1 MKQCESLQKVMPILV
16 VGIDI
21 ISEEPKRF
29 AVVSWFN
36 GKLVKH
42 GEFTFYRLIRFIR
55 TKKPDI
61 VVTDNIHELGEYLR
75 KFIHAIPQGTKIVQI
90 TGRPGEQKP
99 LWGLAKE
106 HGIRVGDKFNP
117 YEEAKVCALLAAR
130 GIGYE
135 VLAFEDEVIIK
146 VSRGRSQG
154 KGGWSQDRY
163 RRRVHNLIQN
173 KVREIE
179 ETLKKANIPFDIEI
193 KEKDQGLE
201 RGEFRVYA
209 SREELAGLIKPMRGG
224 DIEVRIR
231 PVERKT
237 FEFVPLKSERAIRER
252 KSVIVGLDPGITVGI
267 AALDLNGRVL
277 MTYSERNMA
286 ISDVIKFISEIG
298 HPIIISTDVNPA
310 PGLVEKIARSFKALL
325 FVPRESLK
333 VEEKN
338 ELLRNLGVTVEDD
351 HQRDALTAAYKAYLR
366 LKPKLDHVD
375 AKLREL
381 EIEGKGEEIKA
392 LVIQGYNLGEAILK
406 VKEKEKPK
414 EEIRAAEEKE
424 ASLDLG
430 PYLEK
435 IKELEKTIEFLEKE
449 NQELRAMIEEQRKII
464 ENLETKIATYDE
476 KIREKILRTKEIET
490 KEKRIAYLE
499 KELREA
505 KSIIEKLSKDLV
517 LTKRMHLLELKGSAV
532 PIKVIENLTWKELEE
547 LERSTSIK
555 RDDVLYIINP
565 AGAGRSIGE
574 YISEKRV
581 KAIISAKPLPNVIY
595 EVLKENKIPVLYES
609 EIEVKRVDEFA
620 IVDRKELEK
629 VIEEKLNQWKEE
641 EKQKEVQEFL
651 RLIEEYRL
659 KRIKELKKKAD
670 EEH

>member
-1 MKQCESLQKVMPILV
+1 MMPILV

-36 GKLVKH
+36 GKLIKH

-55 TKKPDI
+55 AKKPDI
-61 VVTDNIHELGEYLR
+61 VATDNIHELGEYLR
-75 KFIHAIPQGTKIVQI
+75 KFIRALPQGTKIVQI
-90 TGRPGEQKP
+90 TGRPGEQRP

-117 YEEAKVCALLAAR
+117 YEEAKVCALLAAK

-179 ETLKKANIPFDIEI
+179 ESLKKANIPFDIEI

-224 DIEVRIR
+224 DVEVRIR

-267 AALDLNGRVL
+267 AALDLNGQVL
-277 MTYSERNMA
+277 TTYSERNMG

-381 EIEGKGEEIKA
+381 EIGGKGEEIKA
-392 LVIQGYNLGEAILK
+392 LVVQGYNLGEAILK

-476 KIREKILRTKEIET
+476 KIREKILRTKEIEA
-490 KEKRIAYLE
+490 KEKRIVYLE

-555 RDDVLYIINP
+555 RDDVLYILNP

-574 YISEKRV
+574 HISEKRV

-595 EVLKENKIPVLYES
+595 EVLKENKIPVLYEG

-629 VIEEKLNQWKEE
+629 AIEEKLNQWKEE

-651 RLIEEYRL
+651 RLVEEYRL
-659 KRIKELKKKAD
+659 ERIKELKKKAD

>member
-61 VVTDNIHELGEYLR
+61 VATDNIHELGEYLR

-90 TGRPGEQKP
+90 TGRAREQKP

>member
-1 MKQCESLQKVMPILV
+1 MPILV

-36 GKLVKH
+36 GKLIKH
-42 GEFTFYRLIRFIR
+42 GEFTFYKLIRFIR
-55 TKKPDI
+55 ARKPDI
-61 VVTDNIHELGEYLR
+61 VAIDNIHELGEYLR
-75 KFIHAIPQGTKIVQI
+75 KFIRTLPQGTKIVQI
-90 TGRPGEQKP
+90 TGRPG
-99 LWGLAKE
+99 
-106 HGIRVGDKFNP
+106 
-117 YEEAKVCALLAAR
+117 
-130 GIGYE
+130 
-135 VLAFEDEVIIK
+135 LAFEDEVIIK

-179 ETLKKANIPFDIEI
+179 ESLKKANIPFDIEI

-224 DIEVRIR
+224 DVEVRIR

-267 AALDLNGRVL
+267 AALDLNGQVL
-277 MTYSERNMA
+277 TTYSERNMA

-381 EIEGKGEEIKA
+381 EIGGKGEEIKA
-392 LVIQGYNLGEAILK
+392 LVVQGYNLGEAILK

-476 KIREKILRTKEIET
+476 KIREKILRTKEIEA
-490 KEKRIAYLE
+490 KEKRIVYLE

-555 RDDVLYIINP
+555 RDDVLYILNP

-574 YISEKRV
+574 HISEKRV

-595 EVLKENKIPVLYES
+595 EVLKENKIPVLYEG

-629 VIEEKLNQWKEE
+629 AIEEKLNQWKEE

-651 RLIEEYRL
+651 RLVEEYRL
-659 KRIKELKKKAD
+659 ERIKELKKKAD

>member
-1 MKQCESLQKVMPILV
+1 VMPILV

-36 GKLVKH
+36 GKLIKH

-55 TKKPDI
+55 AKKPDI
-61 VVTDNIHELGEYLR
+61 VATDNIHELGEYLR
-75 KFIHAIPQGTKIVQI
+75 KFIRALPQGTKIVQI
-90 TGRPGEQKP
+90 TGRPGEQRP

-117 YEEAKVCALLAAR
+117 YEEAKVCALLAAK

-179 ETLKKANIPFDIEI
+179 ESLKKANIPFDIEI

-224 DIEVRIR
+224 DVEVRIR

-267 AALDLNGRVL
+267 AALDLNGQVL
-277 MTYSERNMA
+277 TTYSERNMA

-366 LKPKLDHVD
+366 LKPKLDHID
-375 AKLREL
+375 AKLKEL
-381 EIEGKGEEIKA
+381 EIGGKGEEIKA
-392 LVIQGYNLGEAILK
+392 LVVQGYNLGEAILK

-476 KIREKILRTKEIET
+476 KIREKILRTKEIEA
-490 KEKRIAYLE
+490 KEKRIVYLE

-555 RDDVLYIINP
+555 RDDVLYILNP

-574 YISEKRV
+574 HISEKRV

-595 EVLKENKIPVLYES
+595 EVLKENKIPVLYEG

-629 VIEEKLNQWKEE
+629 AIEEKLNQWKEE

-651 RLIEEYRL
+651 RLVEEYKL
-659 KRIKELKKKAD
+659 ERIKELKKKAD

>member
-1 MKQCESLQKVMPILV
+1 VMPILV

-36 GKLVKH
+36 GKLIKH

-55 TKKPDI
+55 AKKPDI
-61 VVTDNIHELGEYLR
+61 VATDNIHELGEYLR
-75 KFIHAIPQGTKIVQI
+75 KFIRTLPQGTKIVQI
-90 TGRPGEQKP
+90 TGRPGEQRP

-117 YEEAKVCALLAAR
+117 YEEAKVCALLAAK

-179 ETLKKANIPFDIEI
+179 ESLKKANIPFDIEI

-224 DIEVRIR
+224 DVEVRIR

-267 AALDLNGRVL
+267 AALDLNGQVL
-277 MTYSERNMA
+277 TTYSERNMA

-366 LKPKLDHVD
+366 LKPKLDHID
-375 AKLREL
+375 AKLKEL
-381 EIEGKGEEIKA
+381 EIGGKGEEIKA
-392 LVIQGYNLGEAILK
+392 LVVQGYNLGEAILK

-476 KIREKILRTKEIET
+476 KIREKILRTKEIEA
-490 KEKRIAYLE
+490 KEKRIVYLE

-555 RDDVLYIINP
+555 RDDVLYILNP

-574 YISEKRV
+574 HISEKRV

-595 EVLKENKIPVLYES
+595 EVLKENKIPVLYEG

-629 VIEEKLNQWKEE
+629 AIEEKLNQWKEE

-651 RLIEEYRL
+651 RLVEEYRL
-659 KRIKELKKKAD
+659 ERIKELKKKAD

>member
-1 MKQCESLQKVMPILV
+1 MPILV

-36 GKLVKH
+36 GKLIKH
-42 GEFTFYRLIRFIR
+42 GEFTFYKLIRFIR
-55 TKKPDI
+55 ARKPDI
-61 VVTDNIHELGEYLR
+61 VAIDNIHELGEYLR
-75 KFIHAIPQGTKIVQI
+75 KFIRTLPQGTKIVQI
-90 TGRPGEQKP
+90 TGRPGEQRP

-117 YEEAKVCALLAAR
+117 YEEAKVCALLAAK

-179 ETLKKANIPFDIEI
+179 ESLKKANIPFDIEI

-224 DIEVRIR
+224 DVEVRIR

-267 AALDLNGRVL
+267 AALDLNGQVL
-277 MTYSERNMA
+277 TTYSERNMA

-381 EIEGKGEEIKA
+381 EIRGKGEEIKA
-392 LVIQGYNLGEAILK
+392 LVVQGYNLGEAILK

-476 KIREKILRTKEIET
+476 KIREKILRTKEIEA
-490 KEKRIAYLE
+490 KEKRIVYLE

-555 RDDVLYIINP
+555 RDDVLYILNP

-574 YISEKRV
+574 HISEKRV

-595 EVLKENKIPVLYES
+595 EVLKENKIPVLYEG

-629 VIEEKLNQWKEE
+629 AIEEKLNQWKEE

-651 RLIEEYRL
+651 RLVEEYRL
-659 KRIKELKKKAD
+659 ERIKELKKKAD

>member
-1 MKQCESLQKVMPILV
+1 MMPILV

-36 GKLVKH
+36 GKLIKH

-55 TKKPDI
+55 AKKPDI
-61 VVTDNIHELGEYLR
+61 VATDNIHELGEYLR
-75 KFIHAIPQGTKIVQI
+75 KFIRTLPQGTKIVQI
-90 TGRPGEQKP
+90 TGRPGEQRP

-117 YEEAKVCALLAAR
+117 YEEAKVCALLAAK

-179 ETLKKANIPFDIEI
+179 ESLKKANIPFDIEI

-224 DIEVRIR
+224 DVEVRIR

-267 AALDLNGRVL
+267 AALDLNGQVL
-277 MTYSERNMA
+277 TTYSERNMA

-381 EIEGKGEEIKA
+381 EIGGKGEEIKA
-392 LVIQGYNLGEAILK
+392 LVVQGYNLGEAILK

-476 KIREKILRTKEIET
+476 KIREKILRTKEIEA
-490 KEKRIAYLE
+490 KEKRIVYLE

-555 RDDVLYIINP
+555 RDDVLYILNP

-574 YISEKRV
+574 HISEKRV

-595 EVLKENKIPVLYES
+595 EVLKENKIPVLYEG

-629 VIEEKLNQWKEE
+629 AIEEKLNQWKEE

-651 RLIEEYRL
+651 RLVEEYRL
-659 KRIKELKKKAD
+659 ERIKELKKKAD

>member
-1 MKQCESLQKVMPILV
+1 VMPILV

-36 GKLVKH
+36 GKLIKH

-55 TKKPDI
+55 AKKPDI
-61 VVTDNIHELGEYLR
+61 VATDNIHELGEYLR
-75 KFIHAIPQGTKIVQI
+75 KFIRALPQGTKIVQI
-90 TGRPGEQKP
+90 TGRPGEQRP

-117 YEEAKVCALLAAR
+117 YEEAKVCALLAAK

-179 ETLKKANIPFDIEI
+179 ESLKKANIPFDIEI

-224 DIEVRIR
+224 DVEVRIR

-267 AALDLNGRVL
+267 AALDLNGQVL
-277 MTYSERNMA
+277 TTYSERNMA

-381 EIEGKGEEIKA
+381 EIGGKGEEIKA
-392 LVIQGYNLGEAILK
+392 LVVQGYNLGEAILK

-476 KIREKILRTKEIET
+476 KIREKILRTKEIEA
-490 KEKRIAYLE
+490 KEKRIVYLE

-555 RDDVLYIINP
+555 RDDVLYILNP

-574 YISEKRV
+574 HISEKRV

-595 EVLKENKIPVLYES
+595 EVLKENKIPVLYEG

-629 VIEEKLNQWKEE
+629 AIEEKLNQWKEE

-651 RLIEEYRL
+651 RLVEEYRL
-659 KRIKELKKKAD
+659 ERIKELKKKAD

>member
-1 MKQCESLQKVMPILV
+1 MPILV

-36 GKLVKH
+36 GKLIKH

-55 TKKPDI
+55 AKKPDI
-61 VVTDNIHELGEYLR
+61 VATDNIHELGEYLR
-75 KFIHAIPQGTKIVQI
+75 KFIRALPQGTKIVQI
-90 TGRPGEQKP
+90 TGRPGEQRP

-117 YEEAKVCALLAAR
+117 YEEAKVCALLAAK

-179 ETLKKANIPFDIEI
+179 ESLKKANIPFDIEI

-224 DIEVRIR
+224 DVEVRIR

-267 AALDLNGRVL
+267 AALDLNGQVL
-277 MTYSERNMA
+277 TTYSERNMA

-366 LKPKLDHVD
+366 LKPKLDHID
-375 AKLREL
+375 AKLKEL
-381 EIEGKGEEIKA
+381 EIGGKGEEIKA
-392 LVIQGYNLGEAILK
+392 LVVQGYNLGEAILK

-476 KIREKILRTKEIET
+476 KIREKILRTKEIEA
-490 KEKRIAYLE
+490 KEKRIVYLE

-555 RDDVLYIINP
+555 RDDVLYILNP

-574 YISEKRV
+574 HISEKRV

-595 EVLKENKIPVLYES
+595 EVLKENKIPVLYEG

-629 VIEEKLNQWKEE
+629 AIEEKLNQWKEE

-651 RLIEEYRL
+651 RLVEEYKL
-659 KRIKELKKKAD
+659 ERIKELKKKAD

>member
-1 MKQCESLQKVMPILV
+1 MMPILV

-36 GKLVKH
+36 GKLIKH
-42 GEFTFYRLIRFIR
+42 GEFTFYKLIRFIR
-55 TKKPDI
+55 ARKPDI
-61 VVTDNIHELGEYLR
+61 VAIDNIHELGEYLR
-75 KFIHAIPQGTKIVQI
+75 KFIRTLPQGTKIVQI
-90 TGRPGEQKP
+90 TGRPGEQRP

-117 YEEAKVCALLAAR
+117 YEEAKVCALLAAK

-179 ETLKKANIPFDIEI
+179 ESLKKANIPFDIEI

-224 DIEVRIR
+224 DVEVRIR

-267 AALDLNGRVL
+267 AALDLNGQVL
-277 MTYSERNMA
+277 TTYSERNMA

-381 EIEGKGEEIKA
+381 EIRGKGEEIKA
-392 LVIQGYNLGEAILK
+392 LVVQGYNLGEAILK

-476 KIREKILRTKEIET
+476 KIREKILRTKEIEA
-490 KEKRIAYLE
+490 KEKRIVYLE

-555 RDDVLYIINP
+555 RDDVLYILNP

-574 YISEKRV
+574 HISEKRV

-595 EVLKENKIPVLYES
+595 EVLKENKIPVLYEG

-629 VIEEKLNQWKEE
+629 AIEEKLNQWKEE

-651 RLIEEYRL
+651 RLVEEYRL
-659 KRIKELKKKAD
+659 ERIKELKKKAD

>member
-1 MKQCESLQKVMPILV
+1 MMPILV

-36 GKLVKH
+36 GKLIKH

-55 TKKPDI
+55 AKKPDI
-61 VVTDNIHELGEYLR
+61 VATDNIHELGEYLR
-75 KFIHAIPQGTKIVQI
+75 KFIRALPQGTKIVQI
-90 TGRPGEQKP
+90 TGRPGEQRP

-117 YEEAKVCALLAAR
+117 YEEAKVCALLAAK

-179 ETLKKANIPFDIEI
+179 ESLKKANIPFDIEI

-224 DIEVRIR
+224 DVEVRIR

-267 AALDLNGRVL
+267 AALDLNGQVL
-277 MTYSERNMA
+277 TTYSERNMA

-366 LKPKLDHVD
+366 LKPKLDHID
-375 AKLREL
+375 AKLKEL
-381 EIEGKGEEIKA
+381 EIGGKGEEIKA
-392 LVIQGYNLGEAILK
+392 LVVQGYNLGEAILK

-476 KIREKILRTKEIET
+476 KIREKILRTKEIEA
-490 KEKRIAYLE
+490 KEKRIVYLE

-555 RDDVLYIINP
+555 RDDVLYILNP

-574 YISEKRV
+574 HISEKRV

-595 EVLKENKIPVLYES
+595 EVLKENKIPVLYEG

-629 VIEEKLNQWKEE
+629 AIEEKLNQWKEE

-651 RLIEEYRL
+651 RLVEEYKL
-659 KRIKELKKKAD
+659 ERIKELKKKAD

>member
-1 MKQCESLQKVMPILV
+1 MPILV

-36 GKLVKH
+36 GKLIKH
-42 GEFTFYRLIRFIR
+42 GEFTFYKLIRFIR
-55 TKKPDI
+55 ARKPDI
-61 VVTDNIHELGEYLR
+61 VAIDNIHELGEYLR
-75 KFIHAIPQGTKIVQI
+75 KFIRTLPQGTKIVQI
-90 TGRPGEQKP
+90 TGRPGEQRP

-117 YEEAKVCALLAAR
+117 YEEAKVCALLAAK

-179 ETLKKANIPFDIEI
+179 ESLKKANIPFDIEI

-224 DIEVRIR
+224 DVEVRIR

-267 AALDLNGRVL
+267 AALDLNGQVL
-277 MTYSERNMA
+277 TTYSERNMA

-381 EIEGKGEEIKA
+381 EIGGKGEEIKA
-392 LVIQGYNLGEAILK
+392 LVVQGYNLGEAILK

-449 NQELRAMIEEQRKII
+449 NQELRAIIEEQRKII

-476 KIREKILRTKEIET
+476 KIREKILRTKEIEA
-490 KEKRIAYLE
+490 KEKRIVYLE

-555 RDDVLYIINP
+555 RDDVLYILNP

-574 YISEKRV
+574 HISEKRV

-595 EVLKENKIPVLYES
+595 EVLKENKIPVLYEG

-629 VIEEKLNQWKEE
+629 AIEEKLNQWKEE

-651 RLIEEYRL
+651 RLVEEYRL
-659 KRIKELKKKAD
+659 ERIKELKKKAD

>member
-1 MKQCESLQKVMPILV
+1 MPILV

-36 GKLVKH
+36 GKLIKH
-42 GEFTFYRLIRFIR
+42 GEFTFYKLIRFIR
-55 TKKPDI
+55 ARKPDI
-61 VVTDNIHELGEYLR
+61 VAIDNIHELGEYLR
-75 KFIHAIPQGTKIVQI
+75 KFIRTLPQGTKIVQI
-90 TGRPGEQKP
+90 TGRPGEQRP

-117 YEEAKVCALLAAR
+117 YEEAKVCALLAAK

-179 ETLKKANIPFDIEI
+179 ESLKKANIPFDIEI

-224 DIEVRIR
+224 DVEVRIR

-267 AALDLNGRVL
+267 AALDLNGQVL
-277 MTYSERNMA
+277 TTYSERNMA

-381 EIEGKGEEIKA
+381 EIGGKGEEIKA
-392 LVIQGYNLGEAILK
+392 LVVQGYNLGEAILK

-424 ASLDLG
+424 GSLDLG

-449 NQELRAMIEEQRKII
+449 NQELRAIIEEQRKII

-476 KIREKILRTKEIET
+476 KIREKILRTKEIEA
-490 KEKRIAYLE
+490 KEKRIVYLE

-555 RDDVLYIINP
+555 RDDVLYILNP

-574 YISEKRV
+574 HISEKRV

-595 EVLKENKIPVLYES
+595 EVLKENKIPVLYEG

-629 VIEEKLNQWKEE
+629 AIEEKLNQWKEE

-651 RLIEEYRL
+651 RLVEEYRL
-659 KRIKELKKKAD
+659 ERIKELKKKAD

>member
-1 MKQCESLQKVMPILV
+1 MMPILV

-36 GKLVKH
+36 GKLIKH

-55 TKKPDI
+55 AKKPDI
-61 VVTDNIHELGEYLR
+61 VATDNIHELGEYLR
-75 KFIHAIPQGTKIVQI
+75 KFIRALPQGTKIVQI
-90 TGRPGEQKP
+90 TGRPGEQRA

-117 YEEAKVCALLAAR
+117 YEEAKVCALLAAK

-179 ETLKKANIPFDIEI
+179 ESLKKANIPFDIEI

-224 DIEVRIR
+224 DVEVRIR

-267 AALDLNGRVL
+267 AALDLNGQVL
-277 MTYSERNMA
+277 TTYSERNMG

-366 LKPKLDHVD
+366 LKPKLDHID
-375 AKLREL
+375 AKLKEL
-381 EIEGKGEEIKA
+381 EIRGKGEEIKA
-392 LVIQGYNLGEAILK
+392 LVVQGYNLGEAILK

-414 EEIRAAEEKE
+414 EEIKAAEEKE

-476 KIREKILRTKEIET
+476 KIREKILRTKEIEA
-490 KEKRIAYLE
+490 KEKRIVYLE

-555 RDDVLYIINP
+555 RDDVLYILNP

-574 YISEKRV
+574 HISEKRV

-595 EVLKENKIPVLYES
+595 EVLKENKIPVLYEG

-629 VIEEKLNQWKEE
+629 AIEEKLNQWKEE

-651 RLIEEYRL
+651 RLVEEYKL
-659 KRIKELKKKAD
+659 ERIKELKKKAD

>member
-1 MKQCESLQKVMPILV
+1 MMPILV

-36 GKLVKH
+36 GKLIKH
-42 GEFTFYRLIRFIR
+42 GEFTFYKLIRFIR
-55 TKKPDI
+55 ARKPDI
-61 VVTDNIHELGEYLR
+61 VAIDNIHELGEYLR
-75 KFIHAIPQGTKIVQI
+75 KFIRTLPQGTKIVQI
-90 TGRPGEQKP
+90 TGRPGEQRP

-117 YEEAKVCALLAAR
+117 YEEAKVCALLAAK

-179 ETLKKANIPFDIEI
+179 ESLKKANIPFDIEI

-224 DIEVRIR
+224 DVEVRIR

-267 AALDLNGRVL
+267 AALDLNGQVL
-277 MTYSERNMA
+277 TTYSERNMA

-381 EIEGKGEEIKA
+381 EIGGKGEEIKA
-392 LVIQGYNLGEAILK
+392 LVVQGYNLGEAILK

-476 KIREKILRTKEIET
+476 KIREKILRTKEIEA
-490 KEKRIAYLE
+490 KEKRIVYLE

-555 RDDVLYIINP
+555 RDDVLYILNP

-574 YISEKRV
+574 HISEKRV

-595 EVLKENKIPVLYES
+595 EVLKENKIPVLYEG

-629 VIEEKLNQWKEE
+629 AIEEKLNQWKEE

-651 RLIEEYRL
+651 RLVEEYRL
-659 KRIKELKKKAD
+659 ERIKELKKKAD

>member
-1 MKQCESLQKVMPILV
+1 MPILV

-36 GKLVKH
+36 GKLIKH

-55 TKKPDI
+55 AKKPDI
-61 VVTDNIHELGEYLR
+61 VATDNIHELGEYLR
-75 KFIHAIPQGTKIVQI
+75 KFIRALPQGTKIVQI
-90 TGRPGEQKP
+90 TGRPGEQRP

-117 YEEAKVCALLAAR
+117 YEEAKVCALLAAK

-179 ETLKKANIPFDIEI
+179 ESLKKANIPFDIEI

-224 DIEVRIR
+224 DVEVRIR

-267 AALDLNGRVL
+267 AALDLNGQVL
-277 MTYSERNMA
+277 TTYSERNMA

-381 EIEGKGEEIKA
+381 EIGGKGEEIKA
-392 LVIQGYNLGEAILK
+392 LVVQGYNLGEAILK

-476 KIREKILRTKEIET
+476 KIREKILRTKEIEA
-490 KEKRIAYLE
+490 KEKRIVYLE

-505 KSIIEKLSKDLV
+505 KAIIEKLSKDLV

-555 RDDVLYIINP
+555 RDDVLYILNP

-574 YISEKRV
+574 HISEKRV

-595 EVLKENKIPVLYES
+595 EVLKENKIPVLYEG

-629 VIEEKLNQWKEE
+629 AIEEKLNQWKEE

-651 RLIEEYRL
+651 RLVEEYRL
-659 KRIKELKKKAD
+659 ERIKELKKKAD

>member
-1 MKQCESLQKVMPILV
+1 VMPILV

-36 GKLVKH
+36 GKLIKH
-42 GEFTFYRLIRFIR
+42 GEFTFYKLIRFIR
-55 TKKPDI
+55 ARKPDI
-61 VVTDNIHELGEYLR
+61 VAIDNIHELGEYLR
-75 KFIHAIPQGTKIVQI
+75 KFIRTLPQGTKIVQI
-90 TGRPGEQKP
+90 TGRPG
-99 LWGLAKE
+99 
-106 HGIRVGDKFNP
+106 
-117 YEEAKVCALLAAR
+117 
-130 GIGYE
+130 
-135 VLAFEDEVIIK
+135 LAFEDEVIIK

-179 ETLKKANIPFDIEI
+179 ESLKKANIPFDIEI

-224 DIEVRIR
+224 DVEVRIR

-267 AALDLNGRVL
+267 AALDLNGQVL
-277 MTYSERNMA
+277 TTYSERNMA

-381 EIEGKGEEIKA
+381 EIGGKGEEIKA
-392 LVIQGYNLGEAILK
+392 LVVQGYNLGEAILK

-476 KIREKILRTKEIET
+476 KIREKILRTKEIEA
-490 KEKRIAYLE
+490 KEKRIVYLE

-555 RDDVLYIINP
+555 RDDVLYILNP

-574 YISEKRV
+574 HISEKRV

-595 EVLKENKIPVLYES
+595 EVLKENKIPVLYEG

-629 VIEEKLNQWKEE
+629 AIEEKLNQWKEE

-651 RLIEEYRL
+651 RLVEEYRL
-659 KRIKELKKKAD
+659 ERIKELKKKAD

>member
-1 MKQCESLQKVMPILV
+1 MPILV

-36 GKLVKH
+36 GKLIKH

-55 TKKPDI
+55 AKKPDI
-61 VVTDNIHELGEYLR
+61 VATDNIHELGEYLR
-75 KFIHAIPQGTKIVQI
+75 KFIRALPQGTKIVQI
-90 TGRPGEQKP
+90 TGRPGEQRP

-117 YEEAKVCALLAAR
+117 YEEAKVCALLAAK

-179 ETLKKANIPFDIEI
+179 ESLKKANIPFDIEI

-224 DIEVRIR
+224 DVEVRIR

-267 AALDLNGRVL
+267 AALDLNGQVL
-277 MTYSERNMA
+277 TTYSERNMG

-366 LKPKLDHVD
+366 LKPKLDHID
-375 AKLREL
+375 AKLKEL
-381 EIEGKGEEIKA
+381 EIGGKGEEIKA
-392 LVIQGYNLGEAILK
+392 LVVQGYNLGEAILK

-476 KIREKILRTKEIET
+476 KIREKILRTKEIEA
-490 KEKRIAYLE
+490 KEKRIVYLE

-555 RDDVLYIINP
+555 RDDVLYILNP

-574 YISEKRV
+574 HISEKRV

-595 EVLKENKIPVLYES
+595 EVLKENKIPVLYEG

-629 VIEEKLNQWKEE
+629 AIEEKLNQWKEE

-651 RLIEEYRL
+651 RLVEEYRL
-659 KRIKELKKKAD
+659 ERIKELKKKAD

>member
-1 MKQCESLQKVMPILV
+1 MPILV

-36 GKLVKH
+36 GKLIKH

-55 TKKPDI
+55 AKKPDI
-61 VVTDNIHELGEYLR
+61 VATDNIHELGEYLR
-75 KFIHAIPQGTKIVQI
+75 KFIRALPQGTKIVQI
-90 TGRPGEQKP
+90 TGRPGEQRP

-117 YEEAKVCALLAAR
+117 YEEAKVCALLAAK

-179 ETLKKANIPFDIEI
+179 ESLKKANIPFDIEI

-224 DIEVRIR
+224 DVEVRIR

-267 AALDLNGRVL
+267 AALDLNGQVL
-277 MTYSERNMA
+277 TTYSERNMA

-366 LKPKLDHVD
+366 LKPKLDHID
-375 AKLREL
+375 AKLKEL
-381 EIEGKGEEIKA
+381 EIGGKGEEIKA
-392 LVIQGYNLGEAILK
+392 LVVQGYNLGEAILK

-476 KIREKILRTKEIET
+476 KIREKILRTKEIEA
-490 KEKRIAYLE
+490 KEKRIVYLE

-555 RDDVLYIINP
+555 RDDVLYILNP

-574 YISEKRV
+574 HISEKRV

-595 EVLKENKIPVLYES
+595 EVLKENKIPVLYEG

-629 VIEEKLNQWKEE
+629 AIEEKLNQWKEE

-651 RLIEEYRL
+651 RLVEEYRL
-659 KRIKELKKKAD
+659 ERIRELKKKAD

>member
-163 RRRVHNLIQN
+163 RRRLHNLIQN

-267 AALDLNGRVL
+267 AALDLNGQVL

>member
-1 MKQCESLQKVMPILV
+1 MMPILV

-36 GKLVKH
+36 GKLIKH
-42 GEFTFYRLIRFIR
+42 GEFTFYKLIRFIR
-55 TKKPDI
+55 ARKPDI
-61 VVTDNIHELGEYLR
+61 VAIDNIHELGEYLR
-75 KFIHAIPQGTKIVQI
+75 KFIRTLPQGTKIVQI
-90 TGRPGEQKP
+90 TGRPGEQRP

-117 YEEAKVCALLAAR
+117 YEEAKVCALLAAK

-179 ETLKKANIPFDIEI
+179 ESLKKANIPFDIEI

-224 DIEVRIR
+224 DVEVRIR

-267 AALDLNGRVL
+267 AALDLNGQVL
-277 MTYSERNMA
+277 TTYSERNMA

-366 LKPKLDHVD
+366 LKPKLDHID
-375 AKLREL
+375 AKLKEL
-381 EIEGKGEEIKA
+381 EIGGKGEEIKA
-392 LVIQGYNLGEAILK
+392 LVVQGYNLGEAILK

-476 KIREKILRTKEIET
+476 KIREKILRTKEIEA
-490 KEKRIAYLE
+490 KEKRIVYLE

-555 RDDVLYIINP
+555 RDDVLYILNP

-574 YISEKRV
+574 HISEKRV

-595 EVLKENKIPVLYES
+595 EVLKENKIPVLYEG

-629 VIEEKLNQWKEE
+629 AIEEKLNQWKEE

-651 RLIEEYRL
+651 RLVEEYRL
-659 KRIKELKKKAD
+659 ERIKELKKKAD

>member
-1 MKQCESLQKVMPILV
+1 MPILV

-36 GKLVKH
+36 GKLIKH

-55 TKKPDI
+55 AKKPDI
-61 VVTDNIHELGEYLR
+61 VATDNIHELGEYLR
-75 KFIHAIPQGTKIVQI
+75 KFIRTLPQGTKIVQI
-90 TGRPGEQKP
+90 TGRPGEQRP

-117 YEEAKVCALLAAR
+117 YEEAKVCALLAAK

-179 ETLKKANIPFDIEI
+179 ESLKKANIPFDIEI

-224 DIEVRIR
+224 DVEVRIR

-267 AALDLNGRVL
+267 AALDLNGQVL
-277 MTYSERNMA
+277 TTYSERNMA

-366 LKPKLDHVD
+366 LKPKLDHID
-375 AKLREL
+375 AKLKEL
-381 EIEGKGEEIKA
+381 EIGGKGEEIKA
-392 LVIQGYNLGEAILK
+392 LVVQGYNLGEAILK

-476 KIREKILRTKEIET
+476 KIREKILRTKEIEA
-490 KEKRIAYLE
+490 KEKRIVYLE

-555 RDDVLYIINP
+555 RDDVLYILNP

-574 YISEKRV
+574 HISEKRV

-595 EVLKENKIPVLYES
+595 EVLKENKIPVLYEG

-629 VIEEKLNQWKEE
+629 AIEEKLNQWKEE

-651 RLIEEYRL
+651 RLVEEYRL
-659 KRIKELKKKAD
+659 ERIKELKKKAD

>member
-1 MKQCESLQKVMPILV
+1 MPILV

-36 GKLVKH
+36 GKLIKH

-55 TKKPDI
+55 AKKPDI
-61 VVTDNIHELGEYLR
+61 VATDNIHELGEYLR
-75 KFIHAIPQGTKIVQI
+75 KFIHALPQGTKIVQI
-90 TGRPGEQKP
+90 TGRPGEQRP

-117 YEEAKVCALLAAR
+117 YEEAKVCALLAAK

-179 ETLKKANIPFDIEI
+179 ESLKKANIPFDIEI

-224 DIEVRIR
+224 DVEVRIR

-267 AALDLNGRVL
+267 AALDLNGQVL
-277 MTYSERNMA
+277 TTYSERNMA

-366 LKPKLDHVD
+366 LKPKLDHID
-375 AKLREL
+375 AKLKEL

-392 LVIQGYNLGEAILK
+392 LVVQGYNLGEAILK
-406 VKEKEKPK
+406 VKEKEK

-476 KIREKILRTKEIET
+476 KIREKILRTKEIEA
-490 KEKRIAYLE
+490 KEKRIVYLE

-517 LTKRMHLLELKGSAV
+517 LTKRMHLLELKGSAM

-555 RDDVLYIINP
+555 RDDVLYILNP

-574 YISEKRV
+574 HISEKRV

-595 EVLKENKIPVLYES
+595 EVLKENKIPVLYEG

-629 VIEEKLNQWKEE
+629 AIEEKLNQWKEE

-651 RLIEEYRL
+651 RLVEEYRL
-659 KRIKELKKKAD
+659 ERIKELKKKAD

>member
-1 MKQCESLQKVMPILV
+1 MPILV

-36 GKLVKH
+36 GKLIKH
-42 GEFTFYRLIRFIR
+42 GEFTFYKLIRFIR
-55 TKKPDI
+55 ARKPDI
-61 VVTDNIHELGEYLR
+61 VAIDNIHELGEYLR
-75 KFIHAIPQGTKIVQI
+75 KFIRTLPQGTKIVQI
-90 TGRPGEQKP
+90 TGRPGEQRP

-117 YEEAKVCALLAAR
+117 YEEAKVCALLAAK

-135 VLAFEDEVIIK
+135 VLAFEDEVVIK

-179 ETLKKANIPFDIEI
+179 ESLKKANIPFDIEI

-224 DIEVRIR
+224 DVEVRIR

-267 AALDLNGRVL
+267 AALDLNGQVL
-277 MTYSERNMA
+277 TTYSERNMA

-381 EIEGKGEEIKA
+381 EIGGKGEEIKA
-392 LVIQGYNLGEAILK
+392 LVVQGYNLGEAILK

-476 KIREKILRTKEIET
+476 KIREKILRTKEIEA
-490 KEKRIAYLE
+490 KEKRIVYLE

-555 RDDVLYIINP
+555 RDDVLYILNP

-574 YISEKRV
+574 HISEKRV

-595 EVLKENKIPVLYES
+595 EVLKENKIPVLYEG

-629 VIEEKLNQWKEE
+629 AIEEKLNQWKEE

-651 RLIEEYRL
+651 RLVEEYRL
-659 KRIKELKKKAD
+659 ERIKELKKKAD

>member
-1 MKQCESLQKVMPILV
+1 MPILV

-36 GKLVKH
+36 GKLIKH

-55 TKKPDI
+55 AKKPDI
-61 VVTDNIHELGEYLR
+61 VATDNIHELGEYLR
-75 KFIHAIPQGTKIVQI
+75 KFIRALPQGTKIVQI
-90 TGRPGEQKP
+90 TGRPGEQRP

-117 YEEAKVCALLAAR
+117 YEEAKVCALLAAK

-179 ETLKKANIPFDIEI
+179 ESLKKANIPFDIEI

-224 DIEVRIR
+224 DVEVRIR

-267 AALDLNGRVL
+267 AALDLNGQVL
-277 MTYSERNMA
+277 TTYSERNMA

-366 LKPKLDHVD
+366 LKPKLDHID
-375 AKLREL
+375 AKLKEL
-381 EIEGKGEEIKA
+381 EIGGKGEEIKA
-392 LVIQGYNLGEAILK
+392 LVVQGYNLGEAILK

-476 KIREKILRTKEIET
+476 KIREKILRTKEIEA
-490 KEKRIAYLE
+490 KEKRIVYLE

-555 RDDVLYIINP
+555 RDDVLYILNP

-574 YISEKRV
+574 HISEKRV

-595 EVLKENKIPVLYES
+595 EVLKENKIPVLYEG

-629 VIEEKLNQWKEE
+629 AIEEKLNQWKEE

-651 RLIEEYRL
+651 RLVEEYRL
-659 KRIKELKKKAD
+659 ERIKELKKKAD

>member
-1 MKQCESLQKVMPILV
+1 MPILV

-36 GKLVKH
+36 GKLIKH
-42 GEFTFYRLIRFIR
+42 GEFTFYKLIRFIR
-55 TKKPDI
+55 ARKPDI
-61 VVTDNIHELGEYLR
+61 VAIDNIHELGEYLR
-75 KFIHAIPQGTKIVQI
+75 KFIRTLPQGTKIVQI
-90 TGRPGEQKP
+90 TGRPGEQRP

-117 YEEAKVCALLAAR
+117 YEEAKVCALLAAK

-179 ETLKKANIPFDIEI
+179 ESLKKANIPFDIEI

-224 DIEVRIR
+224 DVEVRIR

-267 AALDLNGRVL
+267 AALDLNGQVL
-277 MTYSERNMA
+277 TTYSERNMA

-381 EIEGKGEEIKA
+381 EIGGKGEEIKA
-392 LVIQGYNLGEAILK
+392 LVVQGYNLGEAILK

-424 ASLDLG
+424 TSLDLG

-476 KIREKILRTKEIET
+476 KIREKILRTKEIEA
-490 KEKRIAYLE
+490 KEKRIVYLE

-555 RDDVLYIINP
+555 RDDVLYILNP

-574 YISEKRV
+574 HISEKRV

-595 EVLKENKIPVLYES
+595 EVLKENKIPVLYEG

-629 VIEEKLNQWKEE
+629 AIEEKLNQWKEE

-651 RLIEEYRL
+651 RLVEEYRL
-659 KRIKELKKKAD
+659 ERIKELKKKAD

>member
-1 MKQCESLQKVMPILV
+1 MMPILV

-36 GKLVKH
+36 GKLIKH

-55 TKKPDI
+55 AKKPDI
-61 VVTDNIHELGEYLR
+61 VATDNIHELGEYLR
-75 KFIHAIPQGTKIVQI
+75 KFIRALPQGTKIVQI
-90 TGRPGEQKP
+90 TGRPGEQRP

-117 YEEAKVCALLAAR
+117 YEEAKVCALLAAK

-179 ETLKKANIPFDIEI
+179 ESLKKANIPFDIEI

-224 DIEVRIR
+224 DVEVRIR

-267 AALDLNGRVL
+267 AALDLNGQVL
-277 MTYSERNMA
+277 TTYSERNMA

-366 LKPKLDHVD
+366 LKPKLDHID
-375 AKLREL
+375 AKLKEL
-381 EIEGKGEEIKA
+381 EIGGKGEEIKA
-392 LVIQGYNLGEAILK
+392 LVVQGYNLGEAILK

-476 KIREKILRTKEIET
+476 KIREKILRTKEIEA
-490 KEKRIAYLE
+490 KEKRIVYLE

-555 RDDVLYIINP
+555 RDDVLYILNP

-574 YISEKRV
+574 HISEKRV

-595 EVLKENKIPVLYES
+595 EVLKENKIPVLYEG

-629 VIEEKLNQWKEE
+629 AIEEKLNQWKEE

-651 RLIEEYRL
+651 RLVEEYRL
-659 KRIKELKKKAD
+659 ERIKELKKKAD

>member
-1 MKQCESLQKVMPILV
+1 MPILV

-36 GKLVKH
+36 GKLIKH
-42 GEFTFYRLIRFIR
+42 GEFTFYKLIRFIR
-55 TKKPDI
+55 ARKPDI
-61 VVTDNIHELGEYLR
+61 VAIDNIHELGEYLR
-75 KFIHAIPQGTKIVQI
+75 KFIRTLPQGTKIVQI
-90 TGRPGEQKP
+90 TGRPGEQRP

-117 YEEAKVCALLAAR
+117 YEEAKVCALLAAK

-179 ETLKKANIPFDIEI
+179 ESLKKANIPFDIEI

-224 DIEVRIR
+224 DVEVRIR

-267 AALDLNGRVL
+267 AALDLNGQVL
-277 MTYSERNMA
+277 TTYSERNMA

-381 EIEGKGEEIKA
+381 EIGGKGEEIKA
-392 LVIQGYNLGEAILK
+392 LVVQGYNLGEAILK

-430 PYLEK
+430 
-435 IKELEKTIEFLEKE
+435 
-449 NQELRAMIEEQRKII
+449 
-464 ENLETKIATYDE
+464 
-476 KIREKILRTKEIET
+476 
-490 KEKRIAYLE
+490 
-499 KELREA
+499 
-505 KSIIEKLSKDLV
+505 
-517 LTKRMHLLELKGSAV
+517 
-532 PIKVIENLTWKELEE
+532 
-547 LERSTSIK
+547 
-555 RDDVLYIINP
+555 
-565 AGAGRSIGE
+565 
-574 YISEKRV
+574 
-581 KAIISAKPLPNVIY
+581 
-595 EVLKENKIPVLYES
+595 
-609 EIEVKRVDEFA
+609 
-620 IVDRKELEK
+620 
-629 VIEEKLNQWKEE
+629 
-641 EKQKEVQEFL
+641 
-651 RLIEEYRL
+651 
-659 KRIKELKKKAD
+659 
-670 EEH
+670 

>member
-1 MKQCESLQKVMPILV
+1 MPILV

-36 GKLVKH
+36 GKLIKH
-42 GEFTFYRLIRFIR
+42 GEFTFYKLIRFIR
-55 TKKPDI
+55 ARKPDI
-61 VVTDNIHELGEYLR
+61 VAIDNIHELGEYLR
-75 KFIHAIPQGTKIVQI
+75 KFIRTLPQGTKIVQI
-90 TGRPGEQKP
+90 TGRPGEQRP

-117 YEEAKVCALLAAR
+117 YEEAKVCALLATK

-179 ETLKKANIPFDIEI
+179 ESLKKANIPFDIEI

-224 DIEVRIR
+224 DVEVRIR

-267 AALDLNGRVL
+267 AALDLNGQVL
-277 MTYSERNMA
+277 TTYSERNMA

-381 EIEGKGEEIKA
+381 EIGGKGEEIKA
-392 LVIQGYNLGEAILK
+392 LVVQGYNLGEAILK

-476 KIREKILRTKEIET
+476 KIREKILRTKEIEA
-490 KEKRIAYLE
+490 KEKRIVYLE

-555 RDDVLYIINP
+555 RDDVLYILNP

-574 YISEKRV
+574 HISEKRV

-595 EVLKENKIPVLYES
+595 EVLKENKIPVLYEG

-629 VIEEKLNQWKEE
+629 AIEEKLNQWKEE

-651 RLIEEYRL
+651 RLVEEYRL
-659 KRIKELKKKAD
+659 ERIKELKKKAD

>member
-1 MKQCESLQKVMPILV
+1 MPILV

-36 GKLVKH
+36 GKLIKH

-55 TKKPDI
+55 AKKPDI
-61 VVTDNIHELGEYLR
+61 VATDNIHELGEYLR
-75 KFIHAIPQGTKIVQI
+75 KFIRALPQGTKIVQI
-90 TGRPGEQKP
+90 TGRPGEQRP

-117 YEEAKVCALLAAR
+117 YEEAKVCALLAAK

-179 ETLKKANIPFDIEI
+179 ESLKKANIPFDIEI

-224 DIEVRIR
+224 DVEVRIR

-267 AALDLNGRVL
+267 AALDLNGQVL
-277 MTYSERNMA
+277 TTYSERNMA

-366 LKPKLDHVD
+366 LKPKLDHID
-375 AKLREL
+375 AKLKEL

-392 LVIQGYNLGEAILK
+392 LVVQGYNLGEAILK

-476 KIREKILRTKEIET
+476 KIREKILRTKEIEA
-490 KEKRIAYLE
+490 KEKRIVYLE

-555 RDDVLYIINP
+555 RDDVLYILNP

-574 YISEKRV
+574 HISEKRV

-595 EVLKENKIPVLYES
+595 EVLKENKIPVLYEG

-629 VIEEKLNQWKEE
+629 AIEEKLNQWKEE

-651 RLIEEYRL
+651 RLVEEYRL
-659 KRIKELKKKAD
+659 ERIKELKKKAD

>member
-1 MKQCESLQKVMPILV
+1 MPILV

-163 RRRVHNLIQN
+163 RRRLHNLIQN

-267 AALDLNGRVL
+267 AALDLNGQVL

>member
-1 MKQCESLQKVMPILV
+1 MPILV

-36 GKLVKH
+36 GKLIKH
-42 GEFTFYRLIRFIR
+42 GEFTFYKLIRFIR
-55 TKKPDI
+55 ARKPDI
-61 VVTDNIHELGEYLR
+61 VAIDNIHELGEYLR
-75 KFIHAIPQGTKIVQI
+75 KFIRTLPQGTKIVQI
-90 TGRPGEQKP
+90 TGRPGEQRP

-117 YEEAKVCALLAAR
+117 YEEAKVCALLAAK

-179 ETLKKANIPFDIEI
+179 ESLKKANIPFDIEI

-224 DIEVRIR
+224 DVEVRIR

-267 AALDLNGRVL
+267 AALDLNGQVL
-277 MTYSERNMA
+277 TTYSERNMA

-381 EIEGKGEEIKA
+381 EIGGKGEEIKA
-392 LVIQGYNLGEAILK
+392 LVVQGYNLGEAILK

-476 KIREKILRTKEIET
+476 KIREKILRTKEIEA
-490 KEKRIAYLE
+490 KEKRIVYLE

-555 RDDVLYIINP
+555 RDDVLYILNP

-574 YISEKRV
+574 HISEKRV

-595 EVLKENKIPVLYES
+595 EVLKENKIPVLYEG

-629 VIEEKLNQWKEE
+629 AIEEKLNQWKEE

-651 RLIEEYRL
+651 RLVEEYRL
-659 KRIKELKKKAD
+659 ERIKELKKKAD

>member
-1 MKQCESLQKVMPILV
+1 MMPILV

-36 GKLVKH
+36 GKLIKH

-55 TKKPDI
+55 AKKPDI
-61 VVTDNIHELGEYLR
+61 VATDNIHELGEYLR
-75 KFIHAIPQGTKIVQI
+75 KFIRALPQGTKIVQI
-90 TGRPGEQKP
+90 TGRPGEQRP

-117 YEEAKVCALLAAR
+117 YEEAKVCALLAAK

-179 ETLKKANIPFDIEI
+179 ESLKKANIPFDIEI

-224 DIEVRIR
+224 DVEVRIR

-267 AALDLNGRVL
+267 AALDLNGQVL
-277 MTYSERNMA
+277 TTYSERNMA

-366 LKPKLDHVD
+366 LKPKLDHID
-375 AKLREL
+375 AKLKEL
-381 EIEGKGEEIKA
+381 EIGGKGEEIKA
-392 LVIQGYNLGEAILK
+392 LVVQGYNLGEAILK

-476 KIREKILRTKEIET
+476 KIREKILRTKEIEA
-490 KEKRIAYLE
+490 KEKRIVYLE

-555 RDDVLYIINP
+555 RDDVLYILNP

-574 YISEKRV
+574 HISEKRV

-595 EVLKENKIPVLYES
+595 EVLKENKIPVLYEG

-629 VIEEKLNQWKEE
+629 AIEEKLNQWKEE

-651 RLIEEYRL
+651 RLVEEYRL
-659 KRIKELKKKAD
+659 ERIRELKKKAD

>member
-1 MKQCESLQKVMPILV
+1 MPILV

-36 GKLVKH
+36 GKLIKH
-42 GEFTFYRLIRFIR
+42 GEFTFYKLIRFIR
-55 TKKPDI
+55 ARKPDI
-61 VVTDNIHELGEYLR
+61 VAIDNIHELGEYLR
-75 KFIHAIPQGTKIVQI
+75 KFIRTLPQGTKIVQI
-90 TGRPGEQKP
+90 TGRPGEQRP

-117 YEEAKVCALLAAR
+117 YEEAKVCALLAAK

-179 ETLKKANIPFDIEI
+179 ESLKKANIPFDIEI

-224 DIEVRIR
+224 DVEVRIR

-252 KSVIVGLDPGITVGI
+252 KSVIVGLDTGITVGI
-267 AALDLNGRVL
+267 AALDLNGQVL
-277 MTYSERNMA
+277 TTYSERNMA

-381 EIEGKGEEIKA
+381 EIGGKGEEIKA
-392 LVIQGYNLGEAILK
+392 LVVQGYNLGEAILK

-476 KIREKILRTKEIET
+476 KIREKILRTKEIEA
-490 KEKRIAYLE
+490 KEKRIVYLE

-555 RDDVLYIINP
+555 RDDVLYILNP

-574 YISEKRV
+574 HISEKRV

-595 EVLKENKIPVLYES
+595 EVLKENKIPVLYEG

-629 VIEEKLNQWKEE
+629 AIEEKLNQWKEE

-651 RLIEEYRL
+651 RLVEEYRL
-659 KRIKELKKKAD
+659 ERIKELKKKAD

>member
-1 MKQCESLQKVMPILV
+1 MPILV

-36 GKLVKH
+36 GKLIKH

-55 TKKPDI
+55 AKKPDI
-61 VVTDNIHELGEYLR
+61 VATDNIHELGEYLR
-75 KFIHAIPQGTKIVQI
+75 KFIRALPQGTKIVQI
-90 TGRPGEQKP
+90 TGRPGEQRP

-117 YEEAKVCALLAAR
+117 YEEAKVCALLAAK

-179 ETLKKANIPFDIEI
+179 ESLKKANIPFDIEI

-224 DIEVRIR
+224 DVEVRIR

-267 AALDLNGRVL
+267 AALDLNGQVL
-277 MTYSERNMA
+277 TTYSERNMA

-366 LKPKLDHVD
+366 LKPKLDHID
-375 AKLREL
+375 AKLKEL
-381 EIEGKGEEIKA
+381 EIGGKGEEIKA
-392 LVIQGYNLGEAILK
+392 LVVQGYNLGEAILK
-406 VKEKEKPK
+406 VKEKEK

-476 KIREKILRTKEIET
+476 KIREKILRTKEIEA
-490 KEKRIAYLE
+490 KEKRIVYLE

-555 RDDVLYIINP
+555 RDDVLYILNP

-574 YISEKRV
+574 HISEKRV

-595 EVLKENKIPVLYES
+595 EVLKENKIPVLYEG

-629 VIEEKLNQWKEE
+629 AIEEKLNQWKEE

-651 RLIEEYRL
+651 RLVEEYRL
-659 KRIKELKKKAD
+659 ERIKELKKKAD

>member
-1 MKQCESLQKVMPILV
+1 VMPILV

-36 GKLVKH
+36 GKLIKH
-42 GEFTFYRLIRFIR
+42 GEFTFYKLIRFIR
-55 TKKPDI
+55 ARKPDI
-61 VVTDNIHELGEYLR
+61 VAIDNIHELGEYLR
-75 KFIHAIPQGTKIVQI
+75 KFIRTLPQGTKIVQI
-90 TGRPGEQKP
+90 TGRPGEQRP

-117 YEEAKVCALLAAR
+117 YEEAKVCALLAAK

-179 ETLKKANIPFDIEI
+179 ESLKKANIPFDIEI

-224 DIEVRIR
+224 DVEVRIR

-267 AALDLNGRVL
+267 AALDLNGQVL
-277 MTYSERNMA
+277 TTYSERNMA

-381 EIEGKGEEIKA
+381 EIGGKGEEIKA
-392 LVIQGYNLGEAILK
+392 LVVQGYNLGEAILK

-476 KIREKILRTKEIET
+476 KIREKILRTKEIEA
-490 KEKRIAYLE
+490 KEKRIVYLE

-555 RDDVLYIINP
+555 RDDVLYILNP

-574 YISEKRV
+574 HISEKRV

-595 EVLKENKIPVLYES
+595 EVLKENKIPVLYEG

-629 VIEEKLNQWKEE
+629 AIEEKLNQWKEE

-651 RLIEEYRL
+651 RLVEEYRL
-659 KRIKELKKKAD
+659 ERIKELKKKAD

>member
-1 MKQCESLQKVMPILV
+1 MPILV

-36 GKLVKH
+36 GKLIKH
-42 GEFTFYRLIRFIR
+42 GEFTFYKLIRFIR
-55 TKKPDI
+55 ARKPDI
-61 VVTDNIHELGEYLR
+61 VAIDNIHELGEYLR
-75 KFIHAIPQGTKIVQI
+75 KFIRTLPQGTKIVQI
-90 TGRPGEQKP
+90 TGRPGEQRP

-117 YEEAKVCALLAAR
+117 YEEAKVCALLAAK

-179 ETLKKANIPFDIEI
+179 ESLKKANIPFDIEI

-224 DIEVRIR
+224 DVEVRIR

-267 AALDLNGRVL
+267 AALDLNGQVL
-277 MTYSERNMA
+277 TIYSERNMA

-381 EIEGKGEEIKA
+381 EIGGKGEEIKA
-392 LVIQGYNLGEAILK
+392 LVVQGYNLGEAILK

-424 ASLDLG
+424 GSLDLG

-449 NQELRAMIEEQRKII
+449 NQELRAIIEEQRKII

-476 KIREKILRTKEIET
+476 KIREKILRTKEIEA
-490 KEKRIAYLE
+490 KEKRIVYLE

-547 LERSTSIK
+547 LEGSTSIK
-555 RDDVLYIINP
+555 RDDVLYILNP

-574 YISEKRV
+574 HISEKRV
-581 KAIISAKPLPNVIY
+581 KAIISAKPLPNV
-595 EVLKENKIPVLYES
+595 
-609 EIEVKRVDEFA
+609 
-620 IVDRKELEK
+620 
-629 VIEEKLNQWKEE
+629 
-641 EKQKEVQEFL
+641 
-651 RLIEEYRL
+651 
-659 KRIKELKKKAD
+659 
-670 EEH
+670 